1 MKPLLEARQI
11 RKQFSGVA
19 VLKGIDFTL
28 CAGQVHALM
37 GGNGAGKSTLM
48 KIIAGVETP
57 DSGELTIGDRA
68 FARLSPALAHQLGIY
83 LVPQEPMLFPNLS
96 VRENILFRLPK
107 RADTTA
113 RLQEKLQQLNCQI
126 NLDASASTLEVADQ
140 QMVEILRG
148 LMREA
153 RILILDEPTAS
164 LTPGETER
172 LFSQIRALQALD
184 VGIVFISHKL
194 PEIRQLAS
202 HISVMRDGAVVLSGE
217 TATYRDEQ
225 LISAMTP
232 ASRDHT
238 LSDTQKLWLALPG
251 NRRTQAQDF
260 PVLRVEDLTG
270 EGFIDLNLEI
280 RAGEIVGLAGL
291 VGSGRTEFAETL
303 YGLRP
308 PRAGRIWLENRE
320 ISNDSTRARL
330 ASGLVYLPEDRQ
342 VSGLFLD
349 APVRWNT
356 VMFNQ
361 PSWWQQGK
369 REAAVVER
377 YHRALGIKL
386 ADGDQPVRTLS
397 GGNQQ
402 KVLLARCLEA
412 NPLLLIVD
420 EPTRGVDVS
429 ARADIYQLL
438 KSVAAQNVA
447 VLMISSDVDEFIG
460 LADRVL
466 VMHQGRYS
474 GELAGAFNGLL
485 VVGLRIPAIV
495 ATLGTLGLYRGVML
509 LWTGGKWIE
518 GLPDSLK
525 SLSEP
530 AFIGVSPL
538 GWLVLALLLAGGWL
552 LSRTAFG
559 RDFYAVGDNLAAAR
573 QLGVAVNRTR
583 MLAFTLNGMLAACAG
598 IVFAAQIGFV
608 PNQTGSGLEMK
619 AIAACVLG
627 GISLLGG
634 TGTLLGAFLGA
645 FFLTQIDT
653 VLVLFRLPA
662 WWNDFI
668 AGLVLL
674 GVLVLDGRLR
684 QALARHQRALKYSRF
699 QPGNKGGKQVARF
712 PERKSKEVA

>member
-1 MKPLLEARQI
+1 MKTLLKNRELSAFFAIVALFVVLVALNPAYFSLQTLAMIFSSSQI
-11 RKQFSGVA
+11 LCLLALGATLVMLTRNIDVSVGSTVGLCAIAIAVGVA
-19 VLKGIDFTL
+19 LN
-28 CAGQVHALM
+28 
-37 GGNGAGKSTLM
+37 NGYGLATA
-48 KIIAGVETP
+48 I
-57 DSGELTIGDRA
+57 A
-68 FARLSPALAHQLGIY
+68 FALAI
-83 LVPQEPMLFPNLS
+83 
-96 VRENILFRLPK
+96 
-107 RADTTA
+107 
-113 RLQEKLQQLNCQI
+113 
-126 NLDASASTLEVADQ
+126 
-140 QMVEILRG
+140 
-148 LMREA
+148 
-153 RILILDEPTAS
+153 
-164 LTPGETER
+164 
-172 LFSQIRALQALD
+172 
-184 VGIVFISHKL
+184 
-194 PEIRQLAS
+194 
-202 HISVMRDGAVVLSGE
+202 GA
-217 TATYRDEQ
+217 
-225 LISAMTP
+225 
-232 ASRDHT
+232 
-238 LSDTQKLWLALPG
+238 
-251 NRRTQAQDF
+251 
-260 PVLRVEDLTG
+260 
-270 EGFIDLNLEI
+270 
-280 RAGEIVGLAGL
+280 
-291 VGSGRTEFAETL
+291 
-303 YGLRP
+303 
-308 PRAGRIWLENRE
+308 
-320 ISNDSTRARL
+320 
-330 ASGLVYLPEDRQ
+330 
-342 VSGLFLD
+342 
-349 APVRWNT
+349 
-356 VMFNQ
+356 
-361 PSWWQQGK
+361 
-369 REAAVVER
+369 
-377 YHRALGIKL
+377 
-386 ADGDQPVRTLS
+386 
-397 GGNQQ
+397 
-402 KVLLARCLEA
+402 
-412 NPLLLIVD
+412 
-420 EPTRGVDVS
+420 
-429 ARADIYQLL
+429 
-438 KSVAAQNVA
+438 
-447 VLMISSDVDEFIG
+447 
-460 LADRVL
+460 
-466 VMHQGRYS
+466 
-474 GELAGAFNGLL
+474 LAGAFNGLL

-559 RDFYAVGDNLAAAR
+559 RDFYAAGDNLAAAR

>member
-1 MKPLLEARQI
+1 MKTLFKNRELSAFFAIVALFAVLVALNPAYFSLQTLAMIFASSQILCLLALGATLVMLTRNI
-11 RKQFSGVA
+11 DVSVGSTVGLSAIAVGVA
-19 VLKGIDFTL
+19 LN
-28 CAGQVHALM
+28 
-37 GGNGAGKSTLM
+37 NGYGLATA
-48 KIIAGVETP
+48 I
-57 DSGELTIGDRA
+57 A
-68 FARLSPALAHQLGIY
+68 FALAI
-83 LVPQEPMLFPNLS
+83 
-96 VRENILFRLPK
+96 
-107 RADTTA
+107 
-113 RLQEKLQQLNCQI
+113 
-126 NLDASASTLEVADQ
+126 
-140 QMVEILRG
+140 
-148 LMREA
+148 
-153 RILILDEPTAS
+153 
-164 LTPGETER
+164 
-172 LFSQIRALQALD
+172 
-184 VGIVFISHKL
+184 
-194 PEIRQLAS
+194 
-202 HISVMRDGAVVLSGE
+202 GA
-217 TATYRDEQ
+217 
-225 LISAMTP
+225 
-232 ASRDHT
+232 
-238 LSDTQKLWLALPG
+238 
-251 NRRTQAQDF
+251 
-260 PVLRVEDLTG
+260 
-270 EGFIDLNLEI
+270 
-280 RAGEIVGLAGL
+280 
-291 VGSGRTEFAETL
+291 
-303 YGLRP
+303 
-308 PRAGRIWLENRE
+308 
-320 ISNDSTRARL
+320 
-330 ASGLVYLPEDRQ
+330 
-342 VSGLFLD
+342 
-349 APVRWNT
+349 
-356 VMFNQ
+356 
-361 PSWWQQGK
+361 
-369 REAAVVER
+369 
-377 YHRALGIKL
+377 
-386 ADGDQPVRTLS
+386 
-397 GGNQQ
+397 
-402 KVLLARCLEA
+402 
-412 NPLLLIVD
+412 
-420 EPTRGVDVS
+420 
-429 ARADIYQLL
+429 
-438 KSVAAQNVA
+438 
-447 VLMISSDVDEFIG
+447 
-460 LADRVL
+460 
-466 VMHQGRYS
+466 
-474 GELAGAFNGLL
+474 LAGAFNGLL

-538 GWLVLALLLAGGWL
+538 GWLVLALLLAGGGR

>member
-1 MKPLLEARQI
+1 MKTLLKNRELSAFFAIVALFVVLVALNPAYFSLQTLAMIFASSQI
-11 RKQFSGVA
+11 LCLLALGATLVMLTRNIDVSVGSTVGLCAIAVGVA
-19 VLKGIDFTL
+19 LN
-28 CAGQVHALM
+28 
-37 GGNGAGKSTLM
+37 NGYGLATA
-48 KIIAGVETP
+48 I
-57 DSGELTIGDRA
+57 A
-68 FARLSPALAHQLGIY
+68 FALAI
-83 LVPQEPMLFPNLS
+83 
-96 VRENILFRLPK
+96 
-107 RADTTA
+107 
-113 RLQEKLQQLNCQI
+113 
-126 NLDASASTLEVADQ
+126 
-140 QMVEILRG
+140 
-148 LMREA
+148 
-153 RILILDEPTAS
+153 
-164 LTPGETER
+164 
-172 LFSQIRALQALD
+172 
-184 VGIVFISHKL
+184 
-194 PEIRQLAS
+194 
-202 HISVMRDGAVVLSGE
+202 GA
-217 TATYRDEQ
+217 
-225 LISAMTP
+225 
-232 ASRDHT
+232 
-238 LSDTQKLWLALPG
+238 
-251 NRRTQAQDF
+251 
-260 PVLRVEDLTG
+260 
-270 EGFIDLNLEI
+270 
-280 RAGEIVGLAGL
+280 
-291 VGSGRTEFAETL
+291 
-303 YGLRP
+303 
-308 PRAGRIWLENRE
+308 
-320 ISNDSTRARL
+320 
-330 ASGLVYLPEDRQ
+330 
-342 VSGLFLD
+342 
-349 APVRWNT
+349 
-356 VMFNQ
+356 
-361 PSWWQQGK
+361 
-369 REAAVVER
+369 
-377 YHRALGIKL
+377 
-386 ADGDQPVRTLS
+386 
-397 GGNQQ
+397 
-402 KVLLARCLEA
+402 
-412 NPLLLIVD
+412 
-420 EPTRGVDVS
+420 
-429 ARADIYQLL
+429 
-438 KSVAAQNVA
+438 
-447 VLMISSDVDEFIG
+447 
-460 LADRVL
+460 
-466 VMHQGRYS
+466 
-474 GELAGAFNGLL
+474 LAGAFNGLL

-538 GWLVLALLLAGGWL
+538 GWLVLALLLALLLAGGWL

>member
-1 MKPLLEARQI
+1 MKTLLKNRELSAFFAIVALFVVLVALNPAYFSLQTLAMIFASSQI
-11 RKQFSGVA
+11 LCLLALGATLVMLTRNIDVSVGSTVGLCAIAVGVA
-19 VLKGIDFTL
+19 LN
-28 CAGQVHALM
+28 
-37 GGNGAGKSTLM
+37 NGYGLATA
-48 KIIAGVETP
+48 I
-57 DSGELTIGDRA
+57 A
-68 FARLSPALAHQLGIY
+68 FALAI
-83 LVPQEPMLFPNLS
+83 
-96 VRENILFRLPK
+96 
-107 RADTTA
+107 
-113 RLQEKLQQLNCQI
+113 
-126 NLDASASTLEVADQ
+126 
-140 QMVEILRG
+140 
-148 LMREA
+148 
-153 RILILDEPTAS
+153 
-164 LTPGETER
+164 
-172 LFSQIRALQALD
+172 
-184 VGIVFISHKL
+184 
-194 PEIRQLAS
+194 
-202 HISVMRDGAVVLSGE
+202 GA
-217 TATYRDEQ
+217 
-225 LISAMTP
+225 
-232 ASRDHT
+232 
-238 LSDTQKLWLALPG
+238 
-251 NRRTQAQDF
+251 
-260 PVLRVEDLTG
+260 
-270 EGFIDLNLEI
+270 
-280 RAGEIVGLAGL
+280 
-291 VGSGRTEFAETL
+291 
-303 YGLRP
+303 
-308 PRAGRIWLENRE
+308 
-320 ISNDSTRARL
+320 
-330 ASGLVYLPEDRQ
+330 
-342 VSGLFLD
+342 
-349 APVRWNT
+349 
-356 VMFNQ
+356 
-361 PSWWQQGK
+361 
-369 REAAVVER
+369 
-377 YHRALGIKL
+377 
-386 ADGDQPVRTLS
+386 
-397 GGNQQ
+397 
-402 KVLLARCLEA
+402 
-412 NPLLLIVD
+412 
-420 EPTRGVDVS
+420 
-429 ARADIYQLL
+429 
-438 KSVAAQNVA
+438 
-447 VLMISSDVDEFIG
+447 
-460 LADRVL
+460 
-466 VMHQGRYS
+466 
-474 GELAGAFNGLL
+474 LAGAFNGLL
-485 VVGLRIPAIV
+485 VVVLRIPAIV

>member
-1 MKPLLEARQI
+1 MKTLLKNRELSAFFAIVALFVVLVALNPAYFSLQTLAMIFASSQI
-11 RKQFSGVA
+11 LCLLALGATLVMLTRNIDVSVGSTVGLCAIAVGVA
-19 VLKGIDFTL
+19 LN
-28 CAGQVHALM
+28 
-37 GGNGAGKSTLM
+37 NGYGLATA
-48 KIIAGVETP
+48 I
-57 DSGELTIGDRA
+57 A
-68 FARLSPALAHQLGIY
+68 FALAI
-83 LVPQEPMLFPNLS
+83 
-96 VRENILFRLPK
+96 
-107 RADTTA
+107 
-113 RLQEKLQQLNCQI
+113 
-126 NLDASASTLEVADQ
+126 
-140 QMVEILRG
+140 
-148 LMREA
+148 
-153 RILILDEPTAS
+153 
-164 LTPGETER
+164 
-172 LFSQIRALQALD
+172 
-184 VGIVFISHKL
+184 
-194 PEIRQLAS
+194 
-202 HISVMRDGAVVLSGE
+202 GA
-217 TATYRDEQ
+217 
-225 LISAMTP
+225 
-232 ASRDHT
+232 
-238 LSDTQKLWLALPG
+238 
-251 NRRTQAQDF
+251 
-260 PVLRVEDLTG
+260 
-270 EGFIDLNLEI
+270 
-280 RAGEIVGLAGL
+280 
-291 VGSGRTEFAETL
+291 
-303 YGLRP
+303 
-308 PRAGRIWLENRE
+308 
-320 ISNDSTRARL
+320 
-330 ASGLVYLPEDRQ
+330 
-342 VSGLFLD
+342 
-349 APVRWNT
+349 
-356 VMFNQ
+356 
-361 PSWWQQGK
+361 
-369 REAAVVER
+369 
-377 YHRALGIKL
+377 
-386 ADGDQPVRTLS
+386 
-397 GGNQQ
+397 
-402 KVLLARCLEA
+402 
-412 NPLLLIVD
+412 
-420 EPTRGVDVS
+420 
-429 ARADIYQLL
+429 
-438 KSVAAQNVA
+438 
-447 VLMISSDVDEFIG
+447 
-460 LADRVL
+460 
-466 VMHQGRYS
+466 
-474 GELAGAFNGLL
+474 LAGAFNGLL

-608 PNQTGSGLEMK
+608 PNQPGSGLEMK

>member
-1 MKPLLEARQI
+1 MKTLLKNRELSAFFAIVALFVVLVALNPAYFSLQTLAMIFASSQI
-11 RKQFSGVA
+11 LCLLALGAALVMLTRNIDVSVGSTVGLCAIAVGVA
-19 VLKGIDFTL
+19 LN
-28 CAGQVHALM
+28 
-37 GGNGAGKSTLM
+37 NGYGLATA
-48 KIIAGVETP
+48 I
-57 DSGELTIGDRA
+57 A
-68 FARLSPALAHQLGIY
+68 FALAI
-83 LVPQEPMLFPNLS
+83 
-96 VRENILFRLPK
+96 
-107 RADTTA
+107 
-113 RLQEKLQQLNCQI
+113 
-126 NLDASASTLEVADQ
+126 
-140 QMVEILRG
+140 
-148 LMREA
+148 
-153 RILILDEPTAS
+153 
-164 LTPGETER
+164 
-172 LFSQIRALQALD
+172 
-184 VGIVFISHKL
+184 
-194 PEIRQLAS
+194 
-202 HISVMRDGAVVLSGE
+202 GA
-217 TATYRDEQ
+217 
-225 LISAMTP
+225 
-232 ASRDHT
+232 
-238 LSDTQKLWLALPG
+238 
-251 NRRTQAQDF
+251 
-260 PVLRVEDLTG
+260 
-270 EGFIDLNLEI
+270 
-280 RAGEIVGLAGL
+280 
-291 VGSGRTEFAETL
+291 
-303 YGLRP
+303 
-308 PRAGRIWLENRE
+308 
-320 ISNDSTRARL
+320 
-330 ASGLVYLPEDRQ
+330 
-342 VSGLFLD
+342 
-349 APVRWNT
+349 
-356 VMFNQ
+356 
-361 PSWWQQGK
+361 
-369 REAAVVER
+369 
-377 YHRALGIKL
+377 
-386 ADGDQPVRTLS
+386 
-397 GGNQQ
+397 
-402 KVLLARCLEA
+402 
-412 NPLLLIVD
+412 
-420 EPTRGVDVS
+420 
-429 ARADIYQLL
+429 
-438 KSVAAQNVA
+438 
-447 VLMISSDVDEFIG
+447 
-460 LADRVL
+460 
-466 VMHQGRYS
+466 
-474 GELAGAFNGLL
+474 LAGAFNGLL

>member
-1 MKPLLEARQI
+1 MKTLLKNRELSAFFAIVALFVVLVALNPAYFSLQTLAMIFASSQI
-11 RKQFSGVA
+11 LCLLALGATLVMLTRNIDVSVGSTVGLCAIAVGVA
-19 VLKGIDFTL
+19 LN
-28 CAGQVHALM
+28 
-37 GGNGAGKSTLM
+37 NGYGLATA
-48 KIIAGVETP
+48 I
-57 DSGELTIGDRA
+57 A
-68 FARLSPALAHQLGIY
+68 FALAI
-83 LVPQEPMLFPNLS
+83 
-96 VRENILFRLPK
+96 
-107 RADTTA
+107 
-113 RLQEKLQQLNCQI
+113 
-126 NLDASASTLEVADQ
+126 
-140 QMVEILRG
+140 
-148 LMREA
+148 
-153 RILILDEPTAS
+153 
-164 LTPGETER
+164 
-172 LFSQIRALQALD
+172 
-184 VGIVFISHKL
+184 
-194 PEIRQLAS
+194 
-202 HISVMRDGAVVLSGE
+202 GA
-217 TATYRDEQ
+217 
-225 LISAMTP
+225 
-232 ASRDHT
+232 
-238 LSDTQKLWLALPG
+238 
-251 NRRTQAQDF
+251 
-260 PVLRVEDLTG
+260 
-270 EGFIDLNLEI
+270 
-280 RAGEIVGLAGL
+280 
-291 VGSGRTEFAETL
+291 
-303 YGLRP
+303 
-308 PRAGRIWLENRE
+308 
-320 ISNDSTRARL
+320 
-330 ASGLVYLPEDRQ
+330 
-342 VSGLFLD
+342 
-349 APVRWNT
+349 
-356 VMFNQ
+356 
-361 PSWWQQGK
+361 
-369 REAAVVER
+369 
-377 YHRALGIKL
+377 
-386 ADGDQPVRTLS
+386 
-397 GGNQQ
+397 
-402 KVLLARCLEA
+402 
-412 NPLLLIVD
+412 
-420 EPTRGVDVS
+420 
-429 ARADIYQLL
+429 
-438 KSVAAQNVA
+438 
-447 VLMISSDVDEFIG
+447 
-460 LADRVL
+460 
-466 VMHQGRYS
+466 
-474 GELAGAFNGLL
+474 LAGAFNGLL

-552 LSRTAFG
+552 LFATAFG

>member
-1 MKPLLEARQI
+1 MKTLLKNRELSAFFAIVALFAVLVALNPAYFSLQTLAMIFASSQI
-11 RKQFSGVA
+11 LCLLALGATLVMLTRNIDVSVGSTVGLCAIAVGVA
-19 VLKGIDFTL
+19 LN
-28 CAGQVHALM
+28 
-37 GGNGAGKSTLM
+37 NGYGLATA
-48 KIIAGVETP
+48 I
-57 DSGELTIGDRA
+57 A
-68 FARLSPALAHQLGIY
+68 FALAI
-83 LVPQEPMLFPNLS
+83 
-96 VRENILFRLPK
+96 
-107 RADTTA
+107 
-113 RLQEKLQQLNCQI
+113 
-126 NLDASASTLEVADQ
+126 
-140 QMVEILRG
+140 
-148 LMREA
+148 
-153 RILILDEPTAS
+153 
-164 LTPGETER
+164 
-172 LFSQIRALQALD
+172 
-184 VGIVFISHKL
+184 
-194 PEIRQLAS
+194 
-202 HISVMRDGAVVLSGE
+202 GA
-217 TATYRDEQ
+217 
-225 LISAMTP
+225 
-232 ASRDHT
+232 
-238 LSDTQKLWLALPG
+238 
-251 NRRTQAQDF
+251 
-260 PVLRVEDLTG
+260 
-270 EGFIDLNLEI
+270 
-280 RAGEIVGLAGL
+280 
-291 VGSGRTEFAETL
+291 
-303 YGLRP
+303 
-308 PRAGRIWLENRE
+308 
-320 ISNDSTRARL
+320 
-330 ASGLVYLPEDRQ
+330 
-342 VSGLFLD
+342 
-349 APVRWNT
+349 
-356 VMFNQ
+356 
-361 PSWWQQGK
+361 
-369 REAAVVER
+369 
-377 YHRALGIKL
+377 
-386 ADGDQPVRTLS
+386 
-397 GGNQQ
+397 
-402 KVLLARCLEA
+402 
-412 NPLLLIVD
+412 
-420 EPTRGVDVS
+420 
-429 ARADIYQLL
+429 
-438 KSVAAQNVA
+438 
-447 VLMISSDVDEFIG
+447 
-460 LADRVL
+460 
-466 VMHQGRYS
+466 
-474 GELAGAFNGLL
+474 LAGAFNGLL

-518 GLPDSLK
+518 GVPDSLK

>member
-1 MKPLLEARQI
+1 MKTLLKNRELSAFFAIVALFVVLVALNPAYFSLQTLAMIFASSQI
-11 RKQFSGVA
+11 LCLLALGATLVMLTRNIDVSVGSTVGLCAIAVGVA
-19 VLKGIDFTL
+19 LN
-28 CAGQVHALM
+28 
-37 GGNGAGKSTLM
+37 NGYGLATA
-48 KIIAGVETP
+48 I
-57 DSGELTIGDRA
+57 A
-68 FARLSPALAHQLGIY
+68 FALAI
-83 LVPQEPMLFPNLS
+83 
-96 VRENILFRLPK
+96 
-107 RADTTA
+107 
-113 RLQEKLQQLNCQI
+113 
-126 NLDASASTLEVADQ
+126 
-140 QMVEILRG
+140 
-148 LMREA
+148 
-153 RILILDEPTAS
+153 
-164 LTPGETER
+164 
-172 LFSQIRALQALD
+172 
-184 VGIVFISHKL
+184 
-194 PEIRQLAS
+194 
-202 HISVMRDGAVVLSGE
+202 GA
-217 TATYRDEQ
+217 
-225 LISAMTP
+225 
-232 ASRDHT
+232 
-238 LSDTQKLWLALPG
+238 
-251 NRRTQAQDF
+251 
-260 PVLRVEDLTG
+260 
-270 EGFIDLNLEI
+270 
-280 RAGEIVGLAGL
+280 
-291 VGSGRTEFAETL
+291 
-303 YGLRP
+303 
-308 PRAGRIWLENRE
+308 
-320 ISNDSTRARL
+320 
-330 ASGLVYLPEDRQ
+330 
-342 VSGLFLD
+342 
-349 APVRWNT
+349 
-356 VMFNQ
+356 
-361 PSWWQQGK
+361 
-369 REAAVVER
+369 
-377 YHRALGIKL
+377 
-386 ADGDQPVRTLS
+386 
-397 GGNQQ
+397 
-402 KVLLARCLEA
+402 
-412 NPLLLIVD
+412 
-420 EPTRGVDVS
+420 
-429 ARADIYQLL
+429 
-438 KSVAAQNVA
+438 
-447 VLMISSDVDEFIG
+447 
-460 LADRVL
+460 
-466 VMHQGRYS
+466 
-474 GELAGAFNGLL
+474 LAGAFNGLL

-668 AGLVLL
+668 AALVLL

>member
-1 MKPLLEARQI
+1 MKTLLKNRELSAFFAIVALFIVLVALNPAYFSLQTLAMIFASSQI
-11 RKQFSGVA
+11 LCLLALGATLVMLTRNIDVSVGSTVGLCAIAVGVA
-19 VLKGIDFTL
+19 LN
-28 CAGQVHALM
+28 
-37 GGNGAGKSTLM
+37 NGYGLATA
-48 KIIAGVETP
+48 IAFA
-57 DSGELTIGDRA
+57 LTIGA
-68 FARLSPALAHQLGIY
+68 
-83 LVPQEPMLFPNLS
+83 
-96 VRENILFRLPK
+96 
-107 RADTTA
+107 
-113 RLQEKLQQLNCQI
+113 
-126 NLDASASTLEVADQ
+126 
-140 QMVEILRG
+140 
-148 LMREA
+148 
-153 RILILDEPTAS
+153 
-164 LTPGETER
+164 
-172 LFSQIRALQALD
+172 
-184 VGIVFISHKL
+184 
-194 PEIRQLAS
+194 
-202 HISVMRDGAVVLSGE
+202 
-217 TATYRDEQ
+217 
-225 LISAMTP
+225 
-232 ASRDHT
+232 
-238 LSDTQKLWLALPG
+238 
-251 NRRTQAQDF
+251 
-260 PVLRVEDLTG
+260 
-270 EGFIDLNLEI
+270 
-280 RAGEIVGLAGL
+280 
-291 VGSGRTEFAETL
+291 
-303 YGLRP
+303 
-308 PRAGRIWLENRE
+308 
-320 ISNDSTRARL
+320 
-330 ASGLVYLPEDRQ
+330 
-342 VSGLFLD
+342 
-349 APVRWNT
+349 
-356 VMFNQ
+356 
-361 PSWWQQGK
+361 
-369 REAAVVER
+369 
-377 YHRALGIKL
+377 
-386 ADGDQPVRTLS
+386 
-397 GGNQQ
+397 
-402 KVLLARCLEA
+402 
-412 NPLLLIVD
+412 
-420 EPTRGVDVS
+420 
-429 ARADIYQLL
+429 
-438 KSVAAQNVA
+438 
-447 VLMISSDVDEFIG
+447 
-460 LADRVL
+460 
-466 VMHQGRYS
+466 
-474 GELAGAFNGLL
+474 LAGAFNGLL

>member
-1 MKPLLEARQI
+1 MKTLLKNRELSAFFAIVALFVVLVALNPAYFSLQTLAMIFASSQI
-11 RKQFSGVA
+11 LCLLALGATLVMLTRNIDVSVGSTVGLCAIAVGVA
-19 VLKGIDFTL
+19 LN
-28 CAGQVHALM
+28 
-37 GGNGAGKSTLM
+37 NGYGLATA
-48 KIIAGVETP
+48 I
-57 DSGELTIGDRA
+57 A
-68 FARLSPALAHQLGIY
+68 FALAI
-83 LVPQEPMLFPNLS
+83 
-96 VRENILFRLPK
+96 
-107 RADTTA
+107 
-113 RLQEKLQQLNCQI
+113 
-126 NLDASASTLEVADQ
+126 
-140 QMVEILRG
+140 
-148 LMREA
+148 
-153 RILILDEPTAS
+153 
-164 LTPGETER
+164 
-172 LFSQIRALQALD
+172 
-184 VGIVFISHKL
+184 
-194 PEIRQLAS
+194 
-202 HISVMRDGAVVLSGE
+202 GA
-217 TATYRDEQ
+217 
-225 LISAMTP
+225 
-232 ASRDHT
+232 
-238 LSDTQKLWLALPG
+238 
-251 NRRTQAQDF
+251 
-260 PVLRVEDLTG
+260 
-270 EGFIDLNLEI
+270 
-280 RAGEIVGLAGL
+280 
-291 VGSGRTEFAETL
+291 
-303 YGLRP
+303 
-308 PRAGRIWLENRE
+308 
-320 ISNDSTRARL
+320 
-330 ASGLVYLPEDRQ
+330 
-342 VSGLFLD
+342 
-349 APVRWNT
+349 
-356 VMFNQ
+356 
-361 PSWWQQGK
+361 
-369 REAAVVER
+369 
-377 YHRALGIKL
+377 
-386 ADGDQPVRTLS
+386 
-397 GGNQQ
+397 
-402 KVLLARCLEA
+402 
-412 NPLLLIVD
+412 
-420 EPTRGVDVS
+420 
-429 ARADIYQLL
+429 
-438 KSVAAQNVA
+438 
-447 VLMISSDVDEFIG
+447 
-460 LADRVL
+460 
-466 VMHQGRYS
+466 
-474 GELAGAFNGLL
+474 LAGAFNGLL

-583 MLAFTLNGMLAACAG
+583 MLAFTLNGMLAAYAG

>member
-1 MKPLLEARQI
+1 MKTLLKNRELSAFFAIVALFVVLVALNPAYFSLQTLAMIFSSSQI
-11 RKQFSGVA
+11 LCLLALGATLVMLTRNIDVSVGSTVGLCAIAVGVA
-19 VLKGIDFTL
+19 LN
-28 CAGQVHALM
+28 
-37 GGNGAGKSTLM
+37 NGYGLATA
-48 KIIAGVETP
+48 I
-57 DSGELTIGDRA
+57 A
-68 FARLSPALAHQLGIY
+68 FALAI
-83 LVPQEPMLFPNLS
+83 
-96 VRENILFRLPK
+96 
-107 RADTTA
+107 
-113 RLQEKLQQLNCQI
+113 
-126 NLDASASTLEVADQ
+126 
-140 QMVEILRG
+140 
-148 LMREA
+148 
-153 RILILDEPTAS
+153 
-164 LTPGETER
+164 
-172 LFSQIRALQALD
+172 
-184 VGIVFISHKL
+184 
-194 PEIRQLAS
+194 
-202 HISVMRDGAVVLSGE
+202 GA
-217 TATYRDEQ
+217 
-225 LISAMTP
+225 
-232 ASRDHT
+232 
-238 LSDTQKLWLALPG
+238 
-251 NRRTQAQDF
+251 
-260 PVLRVEDLTG
+260 
-270 EGFIDLNLEI
+270 
-280 RAGEIVGLAGL
+280 
-291 VGSGRTEFAETL
+291 
-303 YGLRP
+303 
-308 PRAGRIWLENRE
+308 
-320 ISNDSTRARL
+320 
-330 ASGLVYLPEDRQ
+330 
-342 VSGLFLD
+342 
-349 APVRWNT
+349 
-356 VMFNQ
+356 
-361 PSWWQQGK
+361 
-369 REAAVVER
+369 
-377 YHRALGIKL
+377 
-386 ADGDQPVRTLS
+386 
-397 GGNQQ
+397 
-402 KVLLARCLEA
+402 
-412 NPLLLIVD
+412 
-420 EPTRGVDVS
+420 
-429 ARADIYQLL
+429 
-438 KSVAAQNVA
+438 
-447 VLMISSDVDEFIG
+447 
-460 LADRVL
+460 
-466 VMHQGRYS
+466 
-474 GELAGAFNGLL
+474 LAGAFNGLL

-674 GVLVLDGRLR
+674 GVLVLDCRLR

>member
-1 MKPLLEARQI
+1 MKTLLKNRELSAFLAIVALFVVLVALNPAYFSLQTLAMIFASSQI
-11 RKQFSGVA
+11 LCLLALGATLVMLTRNIDVSVGSTVGLCAIAVGVA
-19 VLKGIDFTL
+19 LN
-28 CAGQVHALM
+28 
-37 GGNGAGKSTLM
+37 NGYGLATA
-48 KIIAGVETP
+48 I
-57 DSGELTIGDRA
+57 A
-68 FARLSPALAHQLGIY
+68 FALAI
-83 LVPQEPMLFPNLS
+83 
-96 VRENILFRLPK
+96 
-107 RADTTA
+107 
-113 RLQEKLQQLNCQI
+113 
-126 NLDASASTLEVADQ
+126 
-140 QMVEILRG
+140 
-148 LMREA
+148 
-153 RILILDEPTAS
+153 
-164 LTPGETER
+164 
-172 LFSQIRALQALD
+172 
-184 VGIVFISHKL
+184 
-194 PEIRQLAS
+194 
-202 HISVMRDGAVVLSGE
+202 GA
-217 TATYRDEQ
+217 
-225 LISAMTP
+225 
-232 ASRDHT
+232 
-238 LSDTQKLWLALPG
+238 
-251 NRRTQAQDF
+251 
-260 PVLRVEDLTG
+260 
-270 EGFIDLNLEI
+270 
-280 RAGEIVGLAGL
+280 
-291 VGSGRTEFAETL
+291 
-303 YGLRP
+303 
-308 PRAGRIWLENRE
+308 
-320 ISNDSTRARL
+320 
-330 ASGLVYLPEDRQ
+330 
-342 VSGLFLD
+342 
-349 APVRWNT
+349 
-356 VMFNQ
+356 
-361 PSWWQQGK
+361 
-369 REAAVVER
+369 
-377 YHRALGIKL
+377 
-386 ADGDQPVRTLS
+386 
-397 GGNQQ
+397 
-402 KVLLARCLEA
+402 
-412 NPLLLIVD
+412 
-420 EPTRGVDVS
+420 
-429 ARADIYQLL
+429 
-438 KSVAAQNVA
+438 
-447 VLMISSDVDEFIG
+447 
-460 LADRVL
+460 
-466 VMHQGRYS
+466 
-474 GELAGAFNGLL
+474 LAGAFNGLL

-552 LSRTAFG
+552 LSRTDFG

>member
-1 MKPLLEARQI
+1 MKTLLKNRELSAFFAIVALFVVLVALNPAYFSLQTLAMIFSSSQILCLLELGATLVMLTRNI
-11 RKQFSGVA
+11 DVSVGSTVGLCAIAVGVA
-19 VLKGIDFTL
+19 LN
-28 CAGQVHALM
+28 
-37 GGNGAGKSTLM
+37 NGYGLATA
-48 KIIAGVETP
+48 I
-57 DSGELTIGDRA
+57 A
-68 FARLSPALAHQLGIY
+68 FALAI
-83 LVPQEPMLFPNLS
+83 
-96 VRENILFRLPK
+96 
-107 RADTTA
+107 
-113 RLQEKLQQLNCQI
+113 
-126 NLDASASTLEVADQ
+126 
-140 QMVEILRG
+140 
-148 LMREA
+148 
-153 RILILDEPTAS
+153 
-164 LTPGETER
+164 
-172 LFSQIRALQALD
+172 
-184 VGIVFISHKL
+184 
-194 PEIRQLAS
+194 
-202 HISVMRDGAVVLSGE
+202 GA
-217 TATYRDEQ
+217 
-225 LISAMTP
+225 
-232 ASRDHT
+232 
-238 LSDTQKLWLALPG
+238 
-251 NRRTQAQDF
+251 
-260 PVLRVEDLTG
+260 
-270 EGFIDLNLEI
+270 
-280 RAGEIVGLAGL
+280 
-291 VGSGRTEFAETL
+291 
-303 YGLRP
+303 
-308 PRAGRIWLENRE
+308 
-320 ISNDSTRARL
+320 
-330 ASGLVYLPEDRQ
+330 
-342 VSGLFLD
+342 
-349 APVRWNT
+349 
-356 VMFNQ
+356 
-361 PSWWQQGK
+361 
-369 REAAVVER
+369 
-377 YHRALGIKL
+377 
-386 ADGDQPVRTLS
+386 
-397 GGNQQ
+397 
-402 KVLLARCLEA
+402 
-412 NPLLLIVD
+412 
-420 EPTRGVDVS
+420 
-429 ARADIYQLL
+429 
-438 KSVAAQNVA
+438 
-447 VLMISSDVDEFIG
+447 
-460 LADRVL
+460 
-466 VMHQGRYS
+466 
-474 GELAGAFNGLL
+474 LAGAFNGLL

-559 RDFYAVGDNLAAAR
+559 RDFYAAGDNLAAAR

>member
-1 MKPLLEARQI
+1 MKTLLKNRELSAFFAIVALFVVLVALNPAYFSLQTLAMIFASSQI
-11 RKQFSGVA
+11 LCLLALGATLVMLTRNIDVSVGSTVGLCAIAVGVA
-19 VLKGIDFTL
+19 LN
-28 CAGQVHALM
+28 
-37 GGNGAGKSTLM
+37 NGYGLATA
-48 KIIAGVETP
+48 I
-57 DSGELTIGDRA
+57 A
-68 FARLSPALAHQLGIY
+68 FALAI
-83 LVPQEPMLFPNLS
+83 
-96 VRENILFRLPK
+96 
-107 RADTTA
+107 
-113 RLQEKLQQLNCQI
+113 
-126 NLDASASTLEVADQ
+126 
-140 QMVEILRG
+140 
-148 LMREA
+148 
-153 RILILDEPTAS
+153 
-164 LTPGETER
+164 
-172 LFSQIRALQALD
+172 
-184 VGIVFISHKL
+184 
-194 PEIRQLAS
+194 
-202 HISVMRDGAVVLSGE
+202 GA
-217 TATYRDEQ
+217 
-225 LISAMTP
+225 
-232 ASRDHT
+232 
-238 LSDTQKLWLALPG
+238 
-251 NRRTQAQDF
+251 
-260 PVLRVEDLTG
+260 
-270 EGFIDLNLEI
+270 
-280 RAGEIVGLAGL
+280 
-291 VGSGRTEFAETL
+291 
-303 YGLRP
+303 
-308 PRAGRIWLENRE
+308 
-320 ISNDSTRARL
+320 
-330 ASGLVYLPEDRQ
+330 
-342 VSGLFLD
+342 
-349 APVRWNT
+349 
-356 VMFNQ
+356 
-361 PSWWQQGK
+361 
-369 REAAVVER
+369 
-377 YHRALGIKL
+377 
-386 ADGDQPVRTLS
+386 
-397 GGNQQ
+397 
-402 KVLLARCLEA
+402 
-412 NPLLLIVD
+412 
-420 EPTRGVDVS
+420 
-429 ARADIYQLL
+429 
-438 KSVAAQNVA
+438 
-447 VLMISSDVDEFIG
+447 
-460 LADRVL
+460 
-466 VMHQGRYS
+466 
-474 GELAGAFNGLL
+474 LAGAFNGLL

-552 LSRTAFG
+552 LSCTAFG

>member
-1 MKPLLEARQI
+1 MKTLLKNRELSAFFAIVALFVVLVALNPAYFSLQTLAMIFASSQI
-11 RKQFSGVA
+11 LCLLALGATLVMLTRNIDVSVGSTVGLCAIAVGVA
-19 VLKGIDFTL
+19 LN
-28 CAGQVHALM
+28 
-37 GGNGAGKSTLM
+37 NGYGLATA
-48 KIIAGVETP
+48 I
-57 DSGELTIGDRA
+57 A
-68 FARLSPALAHQLGIY
+68 FALAI
-83 LVPQEPMLFPNLS
+83 
-96 VRENILFRLPK
+96 
-107 RADTTA
+107 
-113 RLQEKLQQLNCQI
+113 
-126 NLDASASTLEVADQ
+126 
-140 QMVEILRG
+140 
-148 LMREA
+148 
-153 RILILDEPTAS
+153 
-164 LTPGETER
+164 
-172 LFSQIRALQALD
+172 
-184 VGIVFISHKL
+184 
-194 PEIRQLAS
+194 
-202 HISVMRDGAVVLSGE
+202 GA
-217 TATYRDEQ
+217 
-225 LISAMTP
+225 
-232 ASRDHT
+232 
-238 LSDTQKLWLALPG
+238 
-251 NRRTQAQDF
+251 
-260 PVLRVEDLTG
+260 
-270 EGFIDLNLEI
+270 
-280 RAGEIVGLAGL
+280 
-291 VGSGRTEFAETL
+291 
-303 YGLRP
+303 
-308 PRAGRIWLENRE
+308 
-320 ISNDSTRARL
+320 
-330 ASGLVYLPEDRQ
+330 
-342 VSGLFLD
+342 
-349 APVRWNT
+349 
-356 VMFNQ
+356 
-361 PSWWQQGK
+361 
-369 REAAVVER
+369 
-377 YHRALGIKL
+377 
-386 ADGDQPVRTLS
+386 
-397 GGNQQ
+397 
-402 KVLLARCLEA
+402 
-412 NPLLLIVD
+412 
-420 EPTRGVDVS
+420 
-429 ARADIYQLL
+429 
-438 KSVAAQNVA
+438 
-447 VLMISSDVDEFIG
+447 
-460 LADRVL
+460 
-466 VMHQGRYS
+466 
-474 GELAGAFNGLL
+474 LAGAFNGLL

-674 GVLVLDGRLR
+674 GVLVLDDRLR